1 MNTYVLDTSVVL
13 QWIHQKNELHPK
25 QAQKIFEDL
34 QSGKINI
41 LIPNLLMVELLNALL
56 IGKKT
61 SIEEANLAVKEIFES
76 TLTIVEVTLP
86 LLIKSSF
93 LMREY
98 NLTSYDA
105 YFLAL
110 AKYEQ
115 CILISDD
122 QKAHG
127 KIKDGSVVMLVDN
140 PIRS

>member
-13 QWIHQKNELHPK
+13 QWIHQKHELHPK

-41 LIPNLLMVELLNALL
+41 LIPNLLTVELLNALL

-61 SIEEANLAVKEIFES
+61 STEEANLAVKEIFES

-86 LLIKSSF
+86 LLFETSV

-98 NLTSYDA
+98 SLTSYDA

-110 AKYEQ
+110 AQTEGCQ
-115 CILISDD
+115 LISDD

-127 KIKDGSVVMLVDN
+127 KITDGTVLMLEDY
-140 PIRS
+140 

>member
-13 QWIHQKNELHPK
+13 QWIHQENELHPK

-41 LIPNLLMVELLNALL
+41 LIPNLLMVELL
-56 IGKKT
+56 
-61 SIEEANLAVKEIFES
+61 KEIFES

-86 LLIKSSF
+86 LLFKTSI

-98 NLTSYDA
+98 SLTSYDA

-110 AKYEQ
+110 AQTEGCK
-115 CILISDD
+115 LISDD
-122 QKAHG
+122 KKAHG
-127 KIKDGSVVMLVDN
+127 KIKDGTVLMLEDY
-140 PIRS
+140 